1 MQMKFCLHIWFPCDD
16 LFKMSLILDILK
28 FISKKLLTGSTEFFL
43 LFGYVVRT
51 TCPCSFAIYR
61 AWFIKF
67 FQIYLNSTFSTITQI
82 TAVESLFTWSTISPN
97 LEERG
102 FQVTSMTL
110 TSPYF
115 NFTNYVSLVGTFLCL
130 YIRHAHC
137 YIVDVAFL
145 LANLLTW
152 DSEGFQINWMEQLG
166 RVW

>member
-67 FQIYLNSTFSTITQI
+67 FQIYLDGTCNTAKNNVAFTHMIAVDSIFRWDTID
-82 TAVESLFTWSTISPN
+82 LN
-97 LEERG
+97 LEEHQQHQWHRYQHG
-102 FQVTSMTL
+102 PIS
-110 TSPYF
+110 TSPTACPF
-115 NFTNYVSLVGTFLCL
+115 FFRVAPLAPRVSSKQTFAPL
-130 YIRHAHC
+130 H
-137 YIVDVAFL
+137 
-145 LANLLTW
+145 
-152 DSEGFQINWMEQLG
+152 
-166 RVW
+166 